1 MSDTVTPSFGDRLA
15 AAGADR
21 GRLCVGIDPHPGLLR
36 DWGLSADGS
45 GLREFARICVDA
57 FADTAALVKPQVAFF
72 ERYGSA
78 GYAVLE
84 ETIGELREAGCLVLA
99 DAKRG
104 DIGSTMAAYA
114 DAWLA
119 DDSPLAVD
127 AVTVSPYLGFGSL
140 EPAVS
145 LALEKGRGV
154 FVLAATSNPEGPEV
168 QRAGRADGSSVAQ
181 YVVDSCA
188 AHNAPFVAR
197 GGFGPCGVVVGA
209 TVTDAPALAELG
221 GPVLLPGVGAQG
233 AGPDDVELL
242 TRGVEPLA
250 FASVSRGILRAGPN
264 VGDLRKACAEQSGAF
279 GG

>member
-1 MSDTVTPSFGDRLA
+1 MSGTVTPSFGDRLA

-36 DWGLSADGS
+36 DWGLTVDAV
-45 GLREFARICVDA
+45 GLTDFARICVEA

-72 ERYGSA
+72 ERHGSA

-84 ETIGELREAGCLVLA
+84 ETIRTLREAGCLVLA

-104 DIGSTMAAYA
+104 DIGSTMSAYA
-114 DAWLA
+114 DAWLH
-119 DDSPLAVD
+119 DDSPLVVD

-145 LALEKGRGV
+145 LAVENGKGV
-154 FVLAATSNPEGPEV
+154 FVLAATSNPEGREV
-168 QRAGRADGSSVAQ
+168 QHAERADGTSVAQ

-188 AHNAPFVAR
+188 VRNEPFVTA
-197 GGFGPCGVVVGA
+197 GGYGPCGVVVGA
-209 TVTDAPALAELG
+209 TVTGPPSLEQLG

-233 AGPDDVELL
+233 AGPDDVALL
-242 TRGVEPLA
+242 TQGVEPLA
-250 FASVSRGILRAGPN
+250 FASVSRGILRAGPS
-264 VGDLRKACAEQSGAF
+264 VDDLRKACVRQASAFSG
-279 GG
+279 